1 MPVYNCSLCQLVT
14 PIKCHYERHLL
25 TKKHMM
31 NEKVSLKSSQ
41 SHPKVIPKSSQIWVT
56 GATPNEVQKKEFV
69 CKFCHI
75 QFAFKQTMYRHMKNS
90 CTKKEDDYKEL
101 VRLLNTQI
109 ENQKK
114 EFEEEKE
121 ERKKETLALV
131 KQIEALKGKL
141 EIKGSFNTSN
151 SNNTI
156 NNVQNITLNY
166 VDTDVS
172 HLTDKDYRCCIRKV
186 CHSVLRL
193 IEKIHFNPAK
203 PENMNVYI
211 SNMRDKYVMVYEGN
225 KWVLKNKTETIDTLY
240 TDKEMMLEEWMNDN
254 EEPEMRKFFDRY
266 MTNVKVKST
275 MDDINDQLKLMLY
288 NKKDLIENI

>member
-1 MPVYNCSLCQLVT
+1 
-14 PIKCHYERHLL
+14 
-25 TKKHMM
+25 M
-31 NEKVSLKSSQ
+31 NEKVSLKSVQ
-41 SHPKVIPKSSQIWVT
+41 SKSEVSPKSVQIWVT
-56 GATPNEVQKKEFV
+56 GTTPNEVQKKDFV
-69 CKFCHI
+69 CKFCGQQYKH
-75 QFAFKQTMYRHMKNS
+75 KQSVTKHMKNS

-101 VRLLNTQI
+101 VRLLNARI
-109 ENQKK
+109 EEQGK
-114 EFEEEKE
+114 EFNNKMQIYE
-121 ERKKETLALV
+121 

-156 NNVQNITLNY
+156 NVQNITLNY

-172 HLTDKDYRCCIRKV
+172 HLTDKDYRGCIRKV
-186 CHSVLRL
+186 CHSVLKL

-225 KWVLKNKTETIDTLY
+225 KWILKNKTETIDTLY

-288 NKKDLIENI
+288 NKKDLIKIEPQY

>member
-1 MPVYNCSLCQLVT
+1 MPVYNCSLCQLIT

-25 TKKHMM
+25 TKKHTM
-31 NEKVSLKSSQ
+31 NEKVSLKSVQ
-41 SHPKVIPKSSQIWVT
+41 SKSEVSPKSVQIWVT
-56 GATPNEVQKKEFV
+56 GTTPNEVQKKEFV
-69 CKFCHI
+69 CKFCGQQYKH
-75 QFAFKQTMYRHMKNS
+75 KQSVTKHMKNS
-90 CTKKEDDYKEL
+90 CTKKEEDYKEL

-131 KQIEALKGKL
+131 KQIESLKGKL
-141 EIKGSFNTSN
+141 EIKGSFN
-151 SNNTI
+151 NNTI

-186 CHSVLRL
+186 CHSVLKL

-211 SNMRDKYVMVYEGN
+211 SNMRDKYVMIYEGN
-225 KWVLKNKTETIDTLY
+225 KWILKNKTETIDTLY

>member
-1 MPVYNCSLCQLVT
+1 MVVYNCEICKIT
-14 PIKCHYERHLL
+14 TCIKSHYERHLL
-25 TKKHMM
+25 TNKHRL
-31 NEKVSLKSSQ
+31 NILVTPKSTE
-41 SHPKVIPKSSQIWVT
+41 SHPKVIPKSIQSQPKDNPENIQGEPT
-56 GATPNEVQKKEFV
+56 THHFT
-69 CKFCHI
+69 CKFCSQ
-75 QFAFKQTMYRHMKNS
+75 QFKFKQSMYRHMKNS

-101 VRLLNTQI
+101 VRLLNEKI
-109 ENQKK
+109 ENQGK
-114 EFEEEKE
+114 EFNDKMQMYE
-121 ERKKETLALV
+121 
-131 KQIEALKGKL
+131 KQIESLKGKL
-141 EIKGSFNTSN
+141 EIKGSFNT
-151 SNNTI
+151 I
-156 NNVQNITLNY
+156 NVQNITLNY

-172 HLTDKDYRCCIRKV
+172 HLTDKDYRGCIRKV

-211 SNMRDKYVMVYEGN
+211 SNMRDKYVMLYEGN

-288 NKKDLIENI
+288 NKKDLIENV

>member
-1 MPVYNCSLCQLVT
+1 MPVYNCILCQLVT

-25 TKKHMM
+25 TKKHTM

-41 SHPKVIPKSSQIWVT
+41 SHPKVIPKSSHIWVT
-56 GATPNEVQKKEFV
+56 GTASVEVTKKDFV
-69 CKFCHI
+69 CKFCDK

-90 CTKKEDDYKEL
+90 CVKKEDDYKEL
-101 VRLLNTQI
+101 VRLLNAQI

-131 KQIEALKGKL
+131 KQIDALKGKL
-141 EIKGSFNTSN
+141 EIKGSFNTN

-156 NNVQNITLNY
+156 NNVQHITLNY

-172 HLTDKDYRCCIRKV
+172 HITDKDYRCCIRKV
-186 CHSVLRL
+186 CHSVLKL

-211 SNMRDKYVMVYEGN
+211 SNMRDKYVMIYEGN
-225 KWVLKNKTETIDTLY
+225 KWILKNKTDAIDTLY
-240 TDKEMMLEEWMNDN
+240 TDKEMMIEEWMNDN
-254 EEPEMRKFFDRY
+254 DEPEMRKFFDRY
-266 MTNVKVKST
+266 MNNVKEKNT

-288 NKKDLIENI
+288 NKKNLLEL

>member
-1 MPVYNCSLCQLVT
+1 
-14 PIKCHYERHLL
+14 
-25 TKKHMM
+25 M

-56 GATPNEVQKKEFV
+56 GTTPNEVQKKEFV
-69 CKFCHI
+69 CKLCDRH
-75 QFAFKQTMYRHMKNS
+75 FAFKQTMYRHMKNS
-90 CTKKEDDYKEL
+90 CTKKEEDYKEL

-131 KQIEALKGKL
+131 KQIESLKGKL
-141 EIKGSFNTSN
+141 EIKGSFN
-151 SNNTI
+151 NNTI

-186 CHSVLRL
+186 CHSVLKL

-211 SNMRDKYVMVYEGN
+211 SNMRDKYVMIYEGN
-225 KWVLKNKTETIDTLY
+225 KWILKNKTETIDTLY

-288 NKKDLIENI
+288 NKKDLIKIENV

>member
-1 MPVYNCSLCQLVT
+1 MVVYECSLCKIT
-14 PIKCHYERHLL
+14 TCIKSHYERHLL
-25 TKKHMM
+25 TNKHIM
-31 NEKVSLKSSQ
+31 NEKVSPKSSQ
-41 SHPKVIPKSSQIWVT
+41 SHPKVIPKSSQNWVT
-56 GATPNEVQKKEFV
+56 ATAQNEVPKKDFV
-69 CKFCHI
+69 CKFCDK

-90 CTKKEDDYKEL
+90 CSKKEDDYKQL
-101 VRLLNTQI
+101 VSLLNEKI
-109 ENQKK
+109 ENQGK
-114 EFEEEKE
+114 EFNDKMQMYD
-121 ERKKETLALV
+121 
-131 KQIEALKGKL
+131 KQIESLKGKL
-141 EIKGSFNTSN
+141 EIKGSFNT
-151 SNNTI
+151 NNTI

-172 HLTDKDYRCCIRKV
+172 HLTDKDYRGCIRKV
-186 CHSVLRL
+186 CHSVLKL

-288 NKKDLIENI
+288 NKKDLIENV

>member
-25 TKKHMM
+25 TKKHTM

-56 GATPNEVQKKEFV
+56 GTTLNEVQKKEFV
-69 CKFCHI
+69 CKFCDK

-90 CTKKEDDYKEL
+90 CVKKEDDYKEL

-131 KQIEALKGKL
+131 KQIDSLKGKL
-141 EIKGSFNTSN
+141 EIKGSFN
-151 SNNTI
+151 NNTI
-156 NNVQNITLNY
+156 NNVQHITLNY

-172 HLTDKDYRCCIRKV
+172 HITDKDYRCCIRKV
-186 CHSVLRL
+186 CHSVLKL

-211 SNMRDKYVMVYEGN
+211 SNMRDKYVMIYEGN
-225 KWVLKNKTETIDTLY
+225 KWILKNKTDAIDTLY
-240 TDKEMMLEEWMNDN
+240 TDKEMMIEEWMNDN
-254 EEPEMRKFFDRY
+254 DEPEMRKFFDRY
-266 MTNVKVKST
+266 MNNVKEKNT

-288 NKKDLIENI
+288 NKKNLLEV

>member
-25 TKKHMM
+25 TKKHTM
-31 NEKVSLKSSQ
+31 NEKVS
-41 SHPKVIPKSSQIWVT
+41 PKSVQSKSEVSPKSVQNWVT
-56 GATPNEVQKKEFV
+56 GTSPNEVQKKDYV
-69 CKFCHI
+69 CKFCGQQYKH
-75 QFAFKQTMYRHMKNS
+75 KQSVTKHMKNS

-131 KQIEALKGKL
+131 NQIESLKGKL
-141 EIKGSFNTSN
+141 EIKGSFN
-151 SNNTI
+151 NNTI
-156 NNVQNITLNY
+156 NVQNITLNY

-211 SNMRDKYVMVYEGN
+211 SIMRDKYVMVYEGN

>member
-1 MPVYNCSLCQLVT
+1 MPVYNCDLCQLVT

-25 TKKHMM
+25 TKKHTM
-31 NEKVSLKSSQ
+31 NEKVSPKSVQ
-41 SHPKVIPKSSQIWVT
+41 SKSEVSPKSSQIWVT
-56 GATPNEVQKKEFV
+56 GTSPNEVQKKEFV
-69 CKFCHI
+69 CKFCGQHYKH
-75 QFAFKQTMYRHMKNS
+75 KQSVTKHMKTS
-90 CTKKEDDYKEL
+90 CVKKEDDYKEL

-114 EFEEEKE
+114 EFEEQNE

-131 KQIEALKGKL
+131 KQIESLKGKL
-141 EIKGSFNTSN
+141 EIKGSFN
-151 SNNTI
+151 NNTI

-186 CHSVLRL
+186 CHSVLKL

>member
-1 MPVYNCSLCQLVT
+1 
-14 PIKCHYERHLL
+14 
-25 TKKHMM
+25 M

-56 GATPNEVQKKEFV
+56 GTTPNEVQKKEFV
-69 CKFCHI
+69 CKFCDRH
-75 QFAFKQTMYRHMKNS
+75 FAFKQTMYRHMKNS
-90 CTKKEDDYKEL
+90 CTKKEEDYKEL

-131 KQIEALKGKL
+131 KQIESLKGKL
-141 EIKGSFNTSN
+141 EIKGSFN
-151 SNNTI
+151 NNTI

-186 CHSVLRL
+186 CHSVLKL

-211 SNMRDKYVMVYEGN
+211 SNMRDKYVMIYEGN
-225 KWVLKNKTETIDTLY
+225 KWILKNKTETIDTLY

-288 NKKDLIENI
+288 NKKDLIKIENV